1 MDCTSQRREL
11 MASACV
17 STQSTGHWGIVEI
30 LIHFTAMFF
39 ILVCLRLLQEICSE
53 YEANRQYFLPRPFLL
68 ASHKPASRRR
78 AVLILP

>member
-1 MDCTSQRREL
+1 MDCTSQRRQL
-11 MASACV
+11 VASACV

-30 LIHFTAMFF
+30 LVHFTAMFF
-39 ILVCLRLLQEICSE
+39 ILVRFRLLQEICSW
-53 YEANRQYFLPRPFLL
+53 YEANWQDFVPRPLLL